1 MEISMDTSQFKL
13 PEANQA
19 FKQSQK
25 SENES
30 EFGALHD
37 VGKISEKGSGLGF
50 QDVGQKSEEGSEF
63 GALYDVGQKG
73 GLVNV
78 FA

>member
-13 PEANQA
+13 PEANQT
-19 FKQSQK
+19 FKQGQK
-25 SENES
+25 SEKES
-30 EFGALHD
+30 EFGAM
-37 VGKISEKGSGLGF
+37 

-63 GALYDVGQKG
+63 GALLDVGQKSEEGSGFGFQDDGQKG
-73 GLVNV
+73 GFVNF